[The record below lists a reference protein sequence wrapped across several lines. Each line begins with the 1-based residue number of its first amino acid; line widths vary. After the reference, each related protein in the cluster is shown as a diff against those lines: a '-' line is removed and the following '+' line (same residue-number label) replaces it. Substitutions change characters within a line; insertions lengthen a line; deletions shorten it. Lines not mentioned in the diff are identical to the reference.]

1 MKKVLLSTM
10 VVASLFA
17 ANNNNDVQKE
27 INSLKAKIEKL
38 QQQVNQNQNLAL
50 SNMKKVNPIAAN
62 NHLYWSYDIRTSFDY
77 LDYKLSNNKHKTNN
91 VFSNRVILKAFAK
104 PASNLLAK
112 LTIEAN
118 SIFGMN
124 GNNNLQYDNANWVA
138 NETPDDLNLRV
149 KEAYFAYFMD
159 NNNLMFSAGRRPADE
174 GFPANLRDGDA
185 PNSPIAH
192 LVNMEF
198 DGFSFSIF
206 NSEFSKLSDKFNDW
220 GTWLKFCAGRG
231 LSPNTGKFSPYP
243 YSKGDKHYMD
253 FGGFIFVPYDD
264 GQYSVW
270 TENIW
275 ASNVIGRENKDSN
288 LTNLG
293 TYFGFNGLLKA
304 NGIGNGDSNFW
315 SNTIAFASFAYTKTS
330 PYSGKEMQGRSKS
343 AEGSSIWI
351 GADMPADASG
361 NDRFGLN
368 FVHGTKYFRPMD
380 YGEDTLIGSIA
391 STRGNAY
398 EAYYIKQ
405 LQPHLTASLRA
416 TYIKYDYTG
425 SNGFGG
431 ITSKPENTDNL
442 NTVTGEP
449 AIKDAMDIRA
459 YIRYKF

>member
-62 NHLYWSYDIRTSFDY
+62 NHLYWSYDVRTSFDY
-77 LDYKLSNNKHKTNN
+77 LDYKLSNNKHKTNT

-149 KEAYFAYFMD
+149 KEAFFAYFMD

-206 NSEFSKLSDKFNDW
+206 NGEFSKLSDKFNDW

-243 YSKGDKHYMD
+243 YSKGNKHYMD

-275 ASNVIGRENKDSN
+275 ASNVIGYNTQTDYTNDK

-293 TYFGFNGLLKA
+293 SYYGFNGLLKA
-304 NGIGNGDSNFW
+304 NGIGNGD
-315 SNTIAFASFAYTKTS
+315 TIAFASFAYTKTS
-330 PYSGKEMQGRSKS
+330 PYSGKEMQGTSKS
-343 AEGSSIWI
+343 KEGNSIWI

-361 NDRFGLN
+361 NDRFGFN

-431 ITSKPENTDNL
+431 ITSKPEKVEDDSS
-442 NTVTGEP
+442 